1 MKKKSEQKVGWLFLK
16 LAIDADV
23 LNAPNK
29 FTAVKFF
36 LMFTMFIV

>member
-23 LNAPNK
+23 LNASNK